1 MTELN
6 AFNIA
11 IGLKPFSHLSHPRE
25 VMRQFT
31 TNWFAVTMGT
41 GILSLA
47 LVQFPVHIPG
57 LKAIAEGLWF
67 FQRVD
72 KAIDHP
78 RAKGR
83 A

>member
-11 IGLKPFSHLSHPRE
+11 TGLKPFSLLSHPRE
-25 VMRQFT
+25 VIRQFT
-31 TNWFAVTMGT
+31 PNWFAVTMGT

-57 LKAIAEGLWF
+57 LRALAEGLWF
-67 FQRVD
+67 FNIFLLRMVLYN
-72 KAIDHP
+72 
-78 RAKGR
+78 
-83 A
+83 